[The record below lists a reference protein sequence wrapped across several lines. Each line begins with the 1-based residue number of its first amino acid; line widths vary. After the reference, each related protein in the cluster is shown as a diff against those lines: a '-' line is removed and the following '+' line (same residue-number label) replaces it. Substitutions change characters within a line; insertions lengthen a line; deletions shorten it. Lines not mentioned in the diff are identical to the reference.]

1 MRHLL
6 ILPTPTARLCQLV
19 AAALL
24 VTACSVAATRFID
37 VDDYDLYTDVAGLT
51 ELSGLAASHR
61 HPGVYWGHNDSG
73 HSATLYRFNDR
84 GEALGA
90 LDIDGADALD
100 WEDMA
105 SFSDDQG
112 HWLVIGD
119 IGDNYAIRRYIEV
132 YLLAEPESLSA
143 TAAPIK
149 RRYRLRYPDGPRD
162 AEALAVD
169 PHSGHAYI
177 VSKRDPHPRLYRFD
191 LRGRAP
197 GTITLEL
204 VGEVKSLPTPERHQ
218 QQNAGDI
225 SEFSPTGLAFDAGGH
240 AALMV
245 TLEHSYYFR
254 RQAGEPWLDALN
266 RSPYVLT
273 PQAMPQTEAGAISVD
288 GHSALVGSEGYPS
301 PLSLM
306 QLPRKTGGD

>member
-1 MRHLL
+1 MRRLL
-6 ILPTPTARLCQLV
+6 ILPRPTARLCHLI
-19 AAALL
+19 AAVLL

-37 VDDYDLYTDVAGLT
+37 VDNYDLYTDVAGLT
-51 ELSGLAASHR
+51 ELSGLAASYR

-105 SFSDDQG
+105 SFSNSEG
-112 HWLVIGD
+112 HWLLIGD

-132 YLLAEPESLSA
+132 YLLAEPASKSA
-143 TAAPIK
+143 GSAAVQ

-162 AEALAVD
+162 AEGLAVD
-169 PHSGHAYI
+169 PQTGHAYI
-177 VSKRDPHPRLYRFD
+177 LSKRDPHPRLYRFD
-191 LRGRAP
+191 LGDHAP

-204 VGEVKSLPTPERHQ
+204 MGEIKSLPSPGQHQ
-218 QQNAGDI
+218 PQQEGDI
-225 SEFSPTGLAFDAGGH
+225 TPFSPTGLAFDTQGR
-240 AALMV
+240 AALIV

-254 RQAGEPWLDALN
+254 RRPGEPWLTALN
-266 RSPYVLT
+266 RSPLAVR
-273 PQAMPQTEAGAISVD
+273 PQAMPQIEAGALSIDGQSV
-288 GHSALVGSEGYPS
+288 LVGSEGYPS

-306 QLPRKTGGD
+306 QLPGKTSDD